1 MFLRSKDGD
10 SVIKVKQVDMRL
22 EYDEKTKAEAERIH
36 SGIMAKCYN
45 YGSTENAERA
55 ANERV
60 RGFLYDKNQI
70 CRIFVNNKW
79 YYGDYDEVH
88 GKIAFEKIINALKDR
103 KKYFDMREIKFSE
116 EEKWA

>member
-1 MFLRSKDGD
+1 M
-10 SVIKVKQVDMRL
+10 
-22 EYDEKTKAEAERIH
+22 
-36 SGIMAKCYN
+36 
-45 YGSTENAERA
+45 
-55 ANERV
+55 
-60 RGFLYDKNQI
+60 KNQI

-116 EEKWA
+116 EEK